1 MNKKLLVA
9 FSVILAIVSVA
20 VGIILTVTYYHN
32 VAETK
37 SPRVSFGQNDKVVR
51 KYIAGSSI
59 YRDSEFAT
67 TGKVEEL
74 ESKVRDLELRLSVL
88 ESKVRR
94 SESTVSNLESLDY
107 QIADLYSKVKSL
119 ELTISISD
127 YDIKKNKEDI
137 KKIKKHLGISSLLD

>member
-1 MNKKLLVA
+1 MNKKSLVA
-9 FSVILAIVSVA
+9 FSLILVFVSVA

-37 SPRVSFGQNDKVVR
+37 SPRVSFGQNDEVV
-51 KYIAGSSI
+51 KNYIAASSI

-74 ESKVRDLELRLSVL
+74 ESKVRDLELRLGVL

-94 SESTVSNLESLDY
+94 SESTVSNLELTVSGLEKLKRTVS
-107 QIADLYSKVKSL
+107 DLEFRVSGL
-119 ELTISISD
+119 ESEISISRLKRV
-127 YDIKKNKEDI
+127 Y
-137 KKIKKHLGISSLLD
+137 